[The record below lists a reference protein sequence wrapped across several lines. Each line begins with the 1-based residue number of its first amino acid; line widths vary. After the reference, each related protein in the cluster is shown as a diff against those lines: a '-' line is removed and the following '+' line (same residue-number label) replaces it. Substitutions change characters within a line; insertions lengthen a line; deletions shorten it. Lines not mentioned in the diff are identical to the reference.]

1 MRARGRALRS
11 LLILIL
17 AFAVLGAAAG
27 GVYLYAVGGSGPSEP
42 VEVIV
47 PRGASAAQVGDLL
60 EDAGVIRSSLAF
72 RLMASVR
79 GSGSQIKAGHYA
91 MLTNMPLNEV
101 FSLIEKGPKDITPT
115 VVVTIPE
122 GYRVEQVADRLAGQ
136 LGFDRRVFVRAATSG
151 EFELPPYL
159 PEGTKTVEGFLFPET
174 YEIRENAVPRDVI
187 TRQLDQFS
195 LVADQ
200 LPWDRAEGLGVTPY
214 EVVIIASLI
223 EEEARIPEDRA
234 KVAAVIYNR
243 LSKRMNLEIDATV
256 LYALPR
262 HKERLLYEDLKVE
275 SPYNTYLHPGLP
287 PTPIASPGLAS
298 LEAALQPA
306 DADYLYYVV
315 IDESGRHAF
324 TASYE
329 EFLRFKEQ
337 ARQNAG

>member
-17 AFAVLGAAAG
+17 VFAVLGAAAG

-47 PRGASAAQVGDLL
+47 PRGATAAEVGDLL

-79 GSGSQIKAGHYA
+79 GSGPQIKAGHYA
-91 MLTNMPLNEV
+91 MLTNMSLNEV
-101 FSLIEKGPKDITPT
+101 FSLIAKGPKDNTPT

-122 GYRVEQVADRLAGQ
+122 GYRVKQVADRLVGQ
-136 LGFDRRVFVRAATSG
+136 LGFDRRAFVRAATSG

-174 YEIRENAVPRDVI
+174 YEIRENAVPGDVI
-187 TRQLDQFS
+187 TRQLDQFR

-243 LSKRMNLEIDATV
+243 LAKGMNLEIDATV

-306 DADYLYYVV
+306 AADYLYYVV

-337 ARQNAG
+337 ARQGGG